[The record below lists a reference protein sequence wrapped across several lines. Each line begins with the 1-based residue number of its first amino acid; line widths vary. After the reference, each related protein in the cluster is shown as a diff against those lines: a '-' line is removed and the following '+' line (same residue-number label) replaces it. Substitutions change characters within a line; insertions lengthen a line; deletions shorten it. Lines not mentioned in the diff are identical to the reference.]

1 MPQREI
7 VLILARQLASD
18 LAIPLLLVDAE
29 GETIFFNEAMERL
42 LGLRFDEIEEMSIED
57 RARLFA
63 YRDEQGRPIP
73 SESLPT
79 RIALRERRPCHR
91 TMQATALDGK
101 PRTIEATAFP
111 LEGPMGHLIGA
122 IAMFWETE

>member
-29 GETIFFNEAMERL
+29 GETIFFNEAAERL

-63 YRDEQGRPIP
+63 FRDEELVQPLHPTLTEPSGLRRRRSAPAAFVASAGRGDWRC
-73 SESLPT
+73 SG
-79 RIALRERRPCHR
+79 LRRHSR
-91 TMQATALDGK
+91 T
-101 PRTIEATAFP
+101 
-111 LEGPMGHLIGA
+111 
-122 IAMFWETE
+122 